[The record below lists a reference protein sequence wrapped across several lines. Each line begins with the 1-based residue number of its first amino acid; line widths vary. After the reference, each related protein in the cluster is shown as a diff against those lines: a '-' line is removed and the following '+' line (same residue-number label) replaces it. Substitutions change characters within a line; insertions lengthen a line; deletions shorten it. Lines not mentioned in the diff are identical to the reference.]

1 MHKIHEEYSRFWDLE
16 FKSEKD
22 RNESIKY
29 CYVACQMKNS
39 RQISL
44 FNYFDDES
52 DYDLDKNHEQNIRE
66 REASLILSYDNDI
79 DEKNLRVKIA
89 NDFKSIIFADFHE
102 KIFIEKKE
110 EYND

>member
-1 MHKIHEEYSRFWDLE
+1 
-16 FKSEKD
+16 
-22 RNESIKY
+22 
-29 CYVACQMKNS
+29 MKNT